1 MNGFLQGPRGAPGVP
16 GPPGENG
23 ADVSWKLPSS
33 LAVIVGSS
41 SRRLGWPRLLLEQSG
56 MTHQSDPCIT
66 VFSAGSGG
74 GRIDGLSLLWLLPAL
89 SPSCVVSCP
98 PAVGP
103 SPLLTSSRTA
113 RRQPLRSYASSSQ
126 LSVSMP
132 VSLRLYLQT
141 SLKHWTGWL
150 TRWCPMAS
158 SPFMTS
164 FGIRP
169 SFIWCTGPNH
179 RNRHCHCYHYIKTRL
194 FYSWTYF
201 AFWVDDP
208 FLRFSLRLECLP
220 LEYNTLNWTV
230 HLCSSS
236 ITSVFLLTQ
245 GSPGPPGPP
254 GPMGEAGEQVCD

>member
-98 PAVGP
+98 PAVGCAFPRP
-103 SPLLTSSRTA
+103 SWPLLE
-113 RRQPLRSYASSSQ
+113 RRGASHCGRMQAVPSCQ
-126 LSVSMP
+126 CRCLWVWGYTCRHP
-132 VSLRLYLQT
+132 
-141 SLKHWTGWL
+141 WNTGL
-150 TRWCPMAS
+150 D
-158 SPFMTS
+158 
-164 FGIRP
+164 G
-169 SFIWCTGPNH
+169 
-179 RNRHCHCYHYIKTRL
+179 
-194 FYSWTYF
+194 
-201 AFWVDDP
+201 
-208 FLRFSLRLECLP
+208 
-220 LEYNTLNWTV
+220 
-230 HLCSSS
+230 
-236 ITSVFLLTQ
+236 
-245 GSPGPPGPP
+245 
-254 GPMGEAGEQVCD
+254 